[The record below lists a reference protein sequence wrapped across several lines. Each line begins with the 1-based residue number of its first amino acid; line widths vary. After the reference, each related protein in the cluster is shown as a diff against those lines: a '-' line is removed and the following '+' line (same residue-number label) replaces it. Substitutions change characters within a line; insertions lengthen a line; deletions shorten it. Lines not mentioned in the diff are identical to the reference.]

1 MLQRTGNNIE
11 QGIQILKGFVTENK
25 DSVTTTNTK
34 RRKRNYNE
42 ALNINSNSNDNNM
55 EIYRVHHEI
64 KNPLQKENPSLIC
77 HDDKE
82 MSSSSEHDKNDSKDI
97 IVNTE
102 QISSPEP
109 SPNSIHKSPE
119 EPLATPNIVPQYEK
133 DPIVEKFI
141 DSTLEDLSKISSR
154 EELRKYLL
162 NLLTSPSPQ
171 QKDIDDRKEISKNFI
186 KKNKVL
192 HSALVSKTNELLS
205 LQKDNKDKEE
215 KINELT
221 SSILNYHDVLANEKV
236 KRLHY
241 EDRLKPYL
249 QQEDQLI
256 FPKEGY

>member
-1 MLQRTGNNIE
+1 M
-11 QGIQILKGFVTENK
+11 
-25 DSVTTTNTK
+25 
-34 RRKRNYNE
+34 
-42 ALNINSNSNDNNM
+42 NINITLNDNNM
-55 EIYRVHHEI
+55 DIYRVHHEI
-64 KNPLQKENPSLIC
+64 KNPIEKNLIS

-82 MSSSSEHDKNDSKDI
+82 MSSSSEQDTKEI
-97 IVNTE
+97 LVNTE
-102 QISSPEP
+102 SISSPEP
-109 SPNSIHKSPE
+109 NSIQKALE
-119 EPLATPNIVPQYEK
+119 EPQPTVPQYEK

-141 DSTLEDLSKISSR
+141 DNTLEDLSKIGSR

-162 NLLTSPSPQ
+162 NLFTSSSPQ
-171 QKDIDDRKEISKNFI
+171 QKDIDERKEISKNFI

>member
-11 QGIQILKGFVTENK
+11 QGIQILKGFVSEKK
-25 DSVTTTNTK
+25 DTYSVTNTK
-34 RRKRNYNE
+34 RKKRNYNE
-42 ALNINSNSNDNNM
+42 AMNINITSNDNNM

-64 KNPLQKENPSLIC
+64 KNPIEKNLIS

-82 MSSSSEHDKNDSKDI
+82 MSSSSEQDTKE
-97 IVNTE
+97 IVLNTE
-102 QISSPEP
+102 SISSPEP
-109 SPNSIHKSPE
+109 EPNSIQKSLE
-119 EPLATPNIVPQYEK
+119 EPQATPTTVPQYEK

-141 DSTLEDLSKISSR
+141 DNTLEDLSKIGSR

-162 NLLTSPSPQ
+162 NLLTSSSPQ
-171 QKDIDDRKEISKNFI
+171 QKDIDERKEISKNFI

>member
-1 MLQRTGNNIE
+1 MDMSRLH
-11 QGIQILKGFVTENK
+11 K
-25 DSVTTTNTK
+25 
-34 RRKRNYNE
+34 
-42 ALNINSNSNDNNM
+42 
-55 EIYRVHHEI
+55 EI
-64 KNPLQKENPSLIC
+64 KNPLEKENQSLIS

-82 MSSSSEHDKNDSKDI
+82 MSSSEQDKIDNKE
-97 IVNTE
+97 NTITN
-102 QISSPEP
+102 QTVPSPEP
-109 SPNSIHKSPE
+109 TLTQE
-119 EPLATPNIVPQYEK
+119 EPSPTNNNVVPQYEK

-141 DSTLEDLSKISSR
+141 DNTLEDLSKIGSR
-154 EELRKYLL
+154 EELKKYLL
-162 NLLTSPSPQ
+162 NLFTSSPPQ

-192 HSALVSKTNELLS
+192 HSALVAKTNELLS